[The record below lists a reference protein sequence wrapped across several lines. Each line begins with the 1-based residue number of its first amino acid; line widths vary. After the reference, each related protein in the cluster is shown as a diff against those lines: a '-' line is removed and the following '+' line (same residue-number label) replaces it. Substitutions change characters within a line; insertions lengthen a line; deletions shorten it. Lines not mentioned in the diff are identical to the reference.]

1 MRWARRSGT
10 LAAMTNIEFPRY
22 IDDPP
27 TLLIWRMDDLMPAV
41 LSLVIGILT
50 GQLLLFLLVGGG
62 LSHGYRKFRDRAPDG
77 YAIHMLYWWGI
88 LPFDARSIINPYAR
102 RHLP

>member
-1 MRWARRSGT
+1 MNKS
-10 LAAMTNIEFPRY
+10 IEFPRY

-27 TLLIWRMDDLMPAV
+27 TLLIWRLDDLMPMV

-50 GQLLLFLLVGGG
+50 GQLLLFLLAGWAM
-62 LSHGYRKFRDRAPDG
+62 SHGYRKFRDRAPDG
-77 YAIHMLYWWGI
+77 YAIHLLYWWGLI
-88 LPFDARSIINPYAR
+88 PMGSRTVGNPYDR